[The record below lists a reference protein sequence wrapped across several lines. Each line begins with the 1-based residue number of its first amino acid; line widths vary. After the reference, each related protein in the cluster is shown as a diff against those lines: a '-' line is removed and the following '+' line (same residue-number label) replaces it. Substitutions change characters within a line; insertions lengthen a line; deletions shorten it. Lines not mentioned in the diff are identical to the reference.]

1 MITEN
6 QQIAYRN
13 VVSKYYNFYPEE
25 INEALKDFN
34 AILTEHEFNP
44 DGLFTDLDNNLKKH
58 LDEFGS
64 SVDSSDSAIILNDYL
79 KDTEEDVSDHYEE
92 LSEKQD
98 TINETIHSVADV
110 SSATAPSF
118 SQVTSNA
125 EEAVKV
131 ITDLEEKLDLFTSTE
146 DASQT
151 KELLHQIE
159 VTMKN
164 AKTNDETARFTD
176 YKAIVQKLMNDSYIY
191 ITVRQKV

>member
-6 QQIAYRN
+6 HQIAYRN